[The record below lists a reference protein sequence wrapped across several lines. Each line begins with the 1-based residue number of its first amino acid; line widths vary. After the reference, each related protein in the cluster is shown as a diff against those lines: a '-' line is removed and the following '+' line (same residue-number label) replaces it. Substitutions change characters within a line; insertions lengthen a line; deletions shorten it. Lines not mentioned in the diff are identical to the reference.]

1 MRRGEVTRRTAA
13 HTAVRVRASTA
24 RPAHERRGRRRSADP
39 STLSRLGARSAS
51 PVSALREPSRRSDE
65 ESSSSQQAASS
76 SSQQQA
82 ASSSSQQQAAAASS
96 SKQQQQAAASSSKQQ
111 QQAAARNSSSS
122 SSMQQQ
128 LAEARSSGKQQQA
141 AASSS
146 KQQQAAASSSK
157 QQQAAAAS
165 SSKQQQAATRR
176 RTRSSTLRNVG
187 DWRPDPSDSG
197 RARGLGIGRQGATDI
212 VRHREA
218 GSHRSRPIFMRTGH
232 TVSAITRA
240 RSHRRLQAG
249 SLETGKRKEKGETGS
264 HPSTRT

>member
-1 MRRGEVTRRTAA
+1 MTHCGA
-13 HTAVRVRASTA
+13 HGGAVRASTA
-24 RPAHERRGRRRSADP
+24 RPAHERRGRRRSADS

-96 SKQQQQAAASSSKQQ
+96 SKQQQQATAS
-111 QQAAARNSSSS
+111 
-122 SSMQQQ
+122 
-128 LAEARSSGKQQQA
+128 
-141 AASSS
+141 SSS
-146 KQQQAAASSSK
+146 KQQQAAASSSSKQQQAAARSSK

-165 SSKQQQAATRR
+165 SSKQQQAASRS

-218 GSHRSRPIFMRTGH
+218 GSHRKPTDFYENRSH
-232 TVSAITRA
+232 SCAITRA

-264 HPSTRT
+264 HPSTRTSSVNNGGSWVDPPLLS